1 MKRLCSGVV
10 LALTSLLLFLPATPA
25 MAASL
30 SVLPTH
36 APVDALVNVN
46 GSAFTPGANYQI
58 RFAYN
63 TSFEAV
69 TSGTVDPA
77 GNVSRNVRVP
87 EMPGGAYNVRV
98 STSYENATVTFDV
111 DPEVQL
117 SISTAMVNDQVT
129 IQGTGFRASR
139 SVTIRL
145 DNRSV
150 ATALSNSRG
159 SFTTTFRVPEADR
172 GSHEV
177 SADDGMFEAIDSLLV
192 TQSISISPTSGSTG
206 TEVTI
211 TGRGF
216 RANRSMSIFF
226 DDDRITTSP
235 TSVRSNSNGS
245 FTADFDV
252 PICINRTLE
261 VMASDGTYTAST
273 SFTVVASITLSQ
285 TSGEVGS
292 EVTIIGH
299 GFRSNRNIEITFD
312 EDQLT
317 TRPSVVRSDETG
329 CFEATFLIPPSTK
342 GIHKVEASDGIE
354 TDDTNFTTEPT
365 LILNP
370 SSGPINSNVSITGTG
385 FSKSRTVTVRFDGD
399 HVRTS
404 ATDSQGNFAD
414 QFVVPSV
421 KSGNYAVTADD
432 GTTSD
437 STTFTVTTSMEI
449 SPVNGNVGSYITVQ
463 GTGFTGVVTI
473 KYDDSTLS
481 TTRADANGNFS
492 ISFKAPASRHGQHT
506 ISASDAVNALETLF
520 IMESDPPPAPHLVSP
535 ENESKNSTRPTF
547 NWDKVSDPSGVTY
560 TLQIATDDSFSTIL
574 LEKWGLSQ
582 PPYTLTKDESLRGTD
597 SNAPYYWRVRAVD
610 GAENESDWSALRSF
624 YVRYL
629 PQWALILIISA
640 ASVAI
645 AISITRRYYKKS

>member
-1 MKRLCSGVV
+1 MTRLYSGIALV
-10 LALTSLLLFLPATPA
+10 LTSLLLLLPATPA
-25 MAASL
+25 IAASL
-30 SVLPTH
+30 SVLPNH

-69 TSGTVDPA
+69 TSGTIDPA

-87 EMPGGAYNVRV
+87 EMPGGAYTVRLA
-98 STSYENATVTFDV
+98 TNYENTSAIFDV

-139 SVTIRL
+139 SVTISF
-145 DNRSV
+145 DNRSI
-150 ATALSNSRG
+150 ATASTNSRG

-177 SADDGMFEAIDSLLV
+177 NADDGVFEATDSLMV

-211 TGRGF
+211 TGHGF

-226 DDDRITTSP
+226 DDDRIATSP
-235 TSVRSNSNGS
+235 ASVRSNSNGS
-245 FTADFDV
+245 FTADFEV

-261 VMASDGTYTAST
+261 VMASDGSYAAST

-312 EDQLT
+312 VDQLT

-354 TDDTNFTTEPT
+354 SDDTNLTTEPT

-370 SSGPINSNVSITGTG
+370 SSGPINSTVSITGTG
-385 FSKSRTVTVRFDGD
+385 FSKSRTVTVRFDSN

-404 ATDSQGNFAD
+404 ATDAQGNFTD
-414 QFVVPSV
+414 HFVVPSV

-437 STTFTVTTSMEI
+437 STSFTVTTSMEI
-449 SPVNGNVGSYITVQ
+449 TPVNGNVGSYITVQ

-473 KYDDSTLS
+473 KYDDSVLA

-492 ISFKAPASRHGQHT
+492 IYFKAPASRHGQHT

-520 IMESDPPPAPHLVSP
+520 IMESTPPPAPQLVSP
-535 ENESKNSTRPTF
+535 ESGSRQGTRPTLTW
-547 NWDKVSDPSGVTY
+547 NTVSDPSGVTY
-560 TLQIATDDSFSTIL
+560 TLQIATDDSFSTLL
-574 LEKWGLSQ
+574 LEKTGLSQ
-582 PPYTLTKDESLRGTD
+582 PQYTLTKEESLRGTD
-597 SNAPYYWRVRAVD
+597 SDAPYYWRVRAVD
-610 GAENESDWSALRSF
+610 GAENESDWSAVRSF
-624 YVRYL
+624 HVRYF

-645 AISITRRYYKKS
+645 AVLITRHYYKKS